1 MSQALRRAVER
12 SFGEATEFLR
22 RLIATPSLCG
32 EEEECVE
39 LAKEAFSGLGLEVS
53 EIAVPD
59 SIMSDPLYSPPPS
72 RRPYERRPN
81 LVVSIGEGSPVL
93 AINTH
98 LDTVPPQGW
107 KEAFEPR
114 ERGGRLYGRG
124 ACDAK
129 GQIAAAYLALKA
141 VCESGAAPRA
151 RVELQLVVEEETGGN
166 GTLALL
172 RETGRGGAWRGA
184 VVLEPTSL
192 DVCPAHRGCFW
203 FRARTLGEGGHMG
216 APGGPPG
223 ANELAVELGTLLR
236 EFERVL
242 VERAKKHPLFS
253 GYERPVQ
260 VNLGVLR
267 GGEWPATRAREC
279 LMEGGVGFAP
289 PQRLDEV
296 FEEMLRFV
304 AARASDELSGNYEL
318 EMGGLRNEAME
329 TPVAS
334 AVVERLRA
342 AARASGQSPELR
354 GLTASCDARLFQEV
368 GGVPV
373 VVFGAGSMED
383 AHSPR
388 ESVALDELKGCA
400 LVLAH
405 LISG

>member
-1 MSQALRRAVER
+1 MRPELRRAVDAR
-12 SFGEATEFLR
+12 LGDAVGFLR
-22 RLIATPSLCG
+22 RLIATPSACG
-32 EEEECVE
+32 EEDACVE
-39 LAKEAFSGLGLEVS
+39 AAKDAFSGLGLEVM
-53 EIAVPD
+53 ERTVPE
-59 SIMSDPLYSPPPS
+59 SILSDPLYSPPPS
-72 RRPYERRPN
+72 RRPYGTRPN

-98 LDTVPPQGW
+98 LDTVPSQGW

-114 ERGGRLYGRG
+114 ERAGRIYGRG

-129 GQIAAAYLALKA
+129 GQVAAAYLALKA
-141 VCESGAAPRA
+141 VCESGTAPRG
-151 RVELQLVVEEETGGN
+151 RVELELVVEEETGGN

-172 RETGRGGAWRGA
+172 RDGRRGRETGGA

-203 FRARTLGEGGHMG
+203 FRARTRGEGGHMG
-216 APGGPPG
+216 TPDRLPG

-236 EFERVL
+236 QFENVL

-260 VNLGVLR
+260 VNLGLLC
-267 GGEWPATRAREC
+267 GGDWPATRAREC

-289 PQRLDEV
+289 PQRVGEV

-304 AARASDELSGNYEL
+304 AARASNELSGRYEL
-318 EMGGLRNEAME
+318 ELGALRNEAME
-329 TPVAS
+329 TPAAS
-334 AVVERLRA
+334 AVVERLLG

-354 GLTASCDARLFQEV
+354 GLTASCDARLFQEIA
-368 GGVPV
+368 GVPV
-373 VVFGAGSMED
+373 VVFGAGRMED

-388 ESVALDELKGCA
+388 ESVGTDELGDCA